1 MRHYFTPQFEK
12 SYRKLSSDQ
21 QELVDSAIENLLAY
35 FSQRKDLPKGLG
47 LKRLTKRY
55 WEIRSSLDMRI
66 IFEAEDPI
74 GFLLVGNH
82 DDIRRFI
89 KQK

>member
-1 MRHYFTPQFEK
+1 MRHYFAPQFEK
-12 SYRKLSSDQ
+12 SYRKLSNHQ
-21 QELVDSAIENLLAY
+21 QELVDRAIESLLAY
-35 FSQRKDLPKGLG
+35 FNQRKDLPKGLG

-66 IFEAEDPI
+66 IFEAENPI
-74 GFLLVGNH
+74 GFLLAGNH
-82 DDIRRFI
+82 DDICRFI

>member
-1 MRHYFTPQFEK
+1 MRHYFAPQFEK
-12 SYRKLSSDQ
+12 SYRKLPKNQ
-21 QELVDSAIENLLAY
+21 QELVDNAVEALLTY
-35 FSQRKDLPKGLG
+35 LSEKKDLPKGLG

-55 WEIRSSLDMRI
+55 WEIRSSLDLRI
-66 IFEAEDPI
+66 VFELDNPI

-89 KQK
+89 KTT